1 MITRRDVITTLAGV
15 SGFATLG
22 TPVAASQTPGRGRP
36 ELRLQK
42 GEKLVMI
49 GDSITDVGRARPI
62 GEGRADDAL
71 GRGYVMM
78 VDALLGAVYPE
89 RMIRVINMGVSGN
102 TTRDLKARWQTDV
115 LDLKPDWL
123 SIMIGANDV
132 WRQYDSPKQTERHV
146 LIDEYERNLVELVSS
161 TKPAVKGLI
170 LMTPYY
176 LEPNRQDAMRA
187 TMDRY
192 SAVVKKVAGATPG
205 VVFVDTQAAFD
216 RLLTTYY
223 PATINWD
230 RVHPNPTGSALIA
243 RTFLAAIGF
252 DWQRGLDG
260 A

>member
-1 MITRRDVITTLAGV
+1 QFDHVHLRRHARQRDDLRPNPSRRIPDSQVHGQTPHIHNDPDTHPRPERPAAGDVRGVMVTRREVVSALASVSGLTTLGI
-15 SGFATLG
+15 
-22 TPVAASQTPGRGRP
+22 PVAAAQTPGRRP
-36 ELRLQK
+36 DLRLQK

-89 RMIRVINMGVSGN
+89 RLIRLINMGVSGN
-102 TTRDLKARWQTDV
+102 TTRDLKARWQKDV

-176 LEPNRQDAMRA
+176 IEPNRQDAM
-187 TMDRY
+187 
-192 SAVVKKVAGATPG
+192 
-205 VVFVDTQAAFD
+205 
-216 RLLTTYY
+216 
-223 PATINWD
+223 
-230 RVHPNPTGSALIA
+230 
-243 RTFLAAIGF
+243 
-252 DWQRGLDG
+252 
-260 A
+260 

>member
-1 MITRRDVITTLAGV
+1 MVTRRDFVSGLAGV
-15 SGFATLG
+15 SALTTAAT
-22 TPVAASQTPGRGRP
+22 AAAATQTPGRGRA
-36 ELRLQK
+36 ELRIQK
-42 GEKLVMI
+42 GEKLVFV
-49 GDSITDVGRARPI
+49 GDSITDVGRARPV

-78 VDALLGAVYPE
+78 VDALLGAVYPD

-146 LIDEYERNLVELVSS
+146 LIEEYERNLVELVSS
-161 TKPAVKGLI
+161 VKRAVKGLV
-170 LMTPYY
+170 LMAPYY
-176 LEPNRQDAMRA
+176 IEPNRQDAMRA
-187 TMDRY
+187 TMDKY
-192 SAVVKKVAGATPG
+192 GAVVKKVAGAIPG
-205 VVFVDTQAAFD
+205 AVFVDTQAAFD
-216 RLLTTYY
+216 RVLTTYY
-223 PATINWD
+223 PAMINWD

-243 RTFLAAIGF
+243 RAFLAAVGF

>member
-1 MITRRDVITTLAGV
+1 MITRRDVVTALASV
-15 SGFATLG
+15 SGLATLG
-22 TPVAASQTPGRGRP
+22 TPAAAAQTPGRGRP

-89 RMIRVINMGVSGN
+89 RLIRVINMGVSGN

-132 WRQYDSPKQTERHV
+132 WRQYRLAEAD
-146 LIDEYERNLVELVSS
+146 
-161 TKPAVKGLI
+161 
-170 LMTPYY
+170 
-176 LEPNRQDAMRA
+176 RA
-187 TMDRY
+187 SR
-192 SAVVKKVAGATPG
+192 
-205 VVFVDTQAAFD
+205 AA
-216 RLLTTYY
+216 R
-223 PATINWD
+223 
-230 RVHPNPTGSALIA
+230 RV
-243 RTFLAAIGF
+243 
-252 DWQRGLDG
+252 
-260 A
+260 

>member
-1 MITRRDVITTLAGV
+1 MVTRREVVSALAGISGLTTLGI
-15 SGFATLG
+15 
-22 TPVAASQTPGRGRP
+22 PVAAAQTPGRRP
-36 ELRLQK
+36 DLRLQM

-49 GDSITDVGRARPI
+49 GDSITDVGRAKPI

-102 TTRDLKARWQTDV
+102 TTRDLKARWQRDV

-132 WRQYDSPKQTERHV
+132 WRQYDSPKQTESHV
-146 LIDEYERNLVELVSS
+146 LIDEYERNLRELVSS
-161 TKPAVKGLI
+161 TTPLVKGLI

-176 LEPNRQDAMRA
+176 IEPNRQDAMRA

-192 SAVVKKVAGATPG
+192 
-205 VVFVDTQAAFD
+205 AA
-216 RLLTTYY
+216 RLC
-223 PATINWD
+223 
-230 RVHPNPTGSALIA
+230 
-243 RTFLAAIGF
+243 
-252 DWQRGLDG
+252 
-260 A
+260 

>member
-1 MITRRDVITTLAGV
+1 MVTRRDFVTGLAGV
-15 SGFATLG
+15 SGLTGA
-22 TPVAASQTPGRGRP
+22 PAPAAFQAPGRGRS
-36 ELRLQK
+36 ELRLQT
-42 GEKLVMI
+42 GDKLVMI

-89 RMIRVINMGVSGN
+89 RMVRVINMGVSGN

-115 LDLKPDWL
+115 LDLKPAWL

-132 WRQYDSPKQTERHV
+132 WRQFDSPKQTERHV
-146 LIDEYERNLVELVSS
+146 LIDEYERNLVELVSA
-161 TKPAVKGLI
+161 TQPTVKGLV
-170 LMTPYY
+170 LMAPYY
-176 LEPNRQDAMRA
+176 IEANRQDAMRA
-187 TMDRY
+187 MMDRY
-192 SAVVKKVAGATPG
+192 GAVVKKVAAATPG
-205 VVFVDTQAAFD
+205 ALFVDTQAAFD

-243 RTFLAAIGF
+243 RAFLNAVGF
-252 DWQRGLDG
+252 DWQRGLES

>member
-1 MITRRDVITTLAGV
+1 VTGLAGA
-15 SGFATLG
+15 SGLTTVR
-22 TPVAASQTPGRGRP
+22 TPAAVQTPGRGRP
-36 ELRLQK
+36 ELRLQT

-78 VDALLGAVYPE
+78 VDALLGAVYPD
-89 RMIRVINMGVSGN
+89 RMIRVLNMGTSGN

-115 LDLKPDWL
+115 LDLKPAWL

-132 WRQYDSPKQTERHV
+132 WRQFDSPKQTERHV
-146 LIDEYERNLVELVSS
+146 LLDEYERNLVELVSA
-161 TKPAVKGLI
+161 TQPTVKGLV
-170 LMTPYY
+170 LMAPYY
-176 LEPNRQDAMRA
+176 IEANRQDAMRA
-187 TMDRY
+187 MMDRY
-192 SAVVKKVAGATPG
+192 GAVVKKVAGATPG
-205 VVFVDTQAAFD
+205 AGFVDTQAAFD

-243 RTFLAAIGF
+243 RSFLTAIGF
-252 DWQRGLDG
+252 DWQRGLES

>member
-1 MITRRDVITTLAGV
+1 MVTRREVVTALAGV
-15 SGFATLG
+15 SGLTTLG
-22 TPVAASQTPGRGRP
+22 IPVAAAQTPARSRP

-146 LIDEYERNLVELVSS
+146 LIDEYERNLGELVAS
-161 TKPAVKGLI
+161 TKPLAKGLV
-170 LMTPYY
+170 LMSPYY
-176 LEPNRQDAMRA
+176 IEPNRQDAMRA

-192 SAVVKKVAGATPG
+192 GAVVKKVAAATPG
-205 VVFVDTQAAFD
+205 SVFVDTQAAFD
-216 RLLTTYY
+216 RLLTTTY

-243 RTFLAAIGF
+243 RAFLAAIGF
-252 DWQRGLDG
+252 DWQRGLEG
-260 A
+260 V

>member
-1 MITRRDVITTLAGV
+1 LMLDAVLGV
-15 SGFATLG
+15 
-22 TPVAASQTPGRGRP
+22 
-36 ELRLQK
+36 
-42 GEKLVMI
+42 
-49 GDSITDVGRARPI
+49 
-62 GEGRADDAL
+62 
-71 GRGYVMM
+71 
-78 VDALLGAVYPE
+78 VYHE
-89 RMIRVINMGVSGN
+89 RMLRVINMGVSGN

-176 LEPNRQDAMRA
+176 IEPNRQDAMRA

-205 VVFVDTQAAFD
+205 AVFVDTQAAFD
-216 RLLTTYY
+216 RLL
-223 PATINWD
+223 
-230 RVHPNPTGSALIA
+230 PT
-243 RTFLAAIGF
+243 
-252 DWQRGLDG
+252 
-260 A
+260 

>member
-1 MITRRDVITTLAGV
+1 MVTRREVVSALAGISGLTTLGI
-15 SGFATLG
+15 
-22 TPVAASQTPGRGRP
+22 PIAAAQTPGRRP
-36 ELRLQK
+36 DLRLQM

-49 GDSITDVGRARPI
+49 GDSITDVGRAKPI

-102 TTRDLKARWQTDV
+102 TTRDLKARWQRDV

-132 WRQYDSPKQTERHV
+132 WRQYDSPKQTEGHV
-146 LIDEYERNLVELVSS
+146 LIDEYERNLRELVSS
-161 TKPAVKGLI
+161 TTPLVKGLI

-176 LEPNRQDAMRA
+176 IEPNRQDAMRA

-192 SAVVKKVAGATPG
+192 GAVVKKVAAATAG
-205 VVFVDTQAAFD
+205 SVFVDVQSAFD

-230 RVHPNPTGSALIA
+230 RVHPNNTGSALIA
-243 RTFLAAIGF
+243 RAFLTAIGF

-260 A
+260 V

>member
-1 MITRRDVITTLAGV
+1 MITRRDLVSALAGAPAL
-15 SGFATLG
+15 SALTTSLSAAAQ
-22 TPVAASQTPGRGRP
+22 PAASPARGRP
-36 ELRLQK
+36 DLRFDAK
-42 GEKLVMI
+42 TKLVMI

-78 VDALLGAVYPE
+78 VDALLGAVYAE
-89 RMIRVINMGVSGN
+89 RMIRVLNMGTSGN

-115 LDLKPDWL
+115 IDLKPDWV

-146 LIDEYERNLVELVSS
+146 LIDEYERNLVELVTT
-161 TKPAVKGLI
+161 TKPVVKGLV
-170 LMTPYY
+170 LMTPFY

-192 SAVVKKVAGATPG
+192 SAVVRRVAAAHGA
-205 VVFVDTQAAFD
+205 VLVDTQAAFD
-216 RLLTTYY
+216 KVLEIYY

-230 RVHPNPTGSALIA
+230 RVHPNPTGSAVLA
-243 RTFLAAIGF
+243 RAFLSSVGF
-252 DWQRGLDG
+252 DWARGL
-260 A
+260 

>member
-1 MITRRDVITTLAGV
+1 MVTRRELVSTLAGV
-15 SGFATLG
+15 SGLTTLG
-22 TPVAASQTPGRGRP
+22 IPVVAAQTPGRRSD
-36 ELRLQK
+36 LRLQK

-146 LIDEYERNLVELVSS
+146 LIDEYERNLAELVSS
-161 TKPAVKGLI
+161 TKPQVKGLV
-170 LMTPYY
+170 LMAPYY
-176 LEPNRQDAMRA
+176 IESNRQDAMRA

-192 SAVVKKVAGATPG
+192 GAVVKKVAAATG
-205 VVFVDTQAAFD
+205 SVFVDTQASFD
-216 RLLTTYY
+216 RVLTTYY
-223 PATINWD
+223 PAMINWD

-243 RTFLAAIGF
+243 RAFLTAVGF
-252 DWQRGLDG
+252 DWQRGLEG
-260 A
+260 V